1 MTIKGFIKPCELEN
15 AVYRKLRSVGIKKE
29 DYPIN
34 PYKLIENE
42 GIILQEINLDN
53 ENIRG
58 MLVHGPNVSGIV
70 INANRSYVSK
80 RFIATHEL
88 MHYWFHP
95 KKHKRICFE
104 EYVYQT
110 KGIEW
115 QANNAAAYALMPRDI
130 VLDLY
135 DYYNGAKEPIAD
147 WLKVSVE
154 SLTYR
159 LDELGLK
166 TGSEKFYTP
175 TSFFESDPTLIA
187 WESSWLYGG
196 L

>member
-1 MTIKGFIKPCELEN
+1 MTIKGFIEPDVLEQ
-15 AVYRKLRSVGIKKE
+15 AVYRKLKDKGIEKN

-34 PYKLIENE
+34 PYVLIDNE
-42 GIILQEINLDN
+42 GIILQETKFDN
-53 ENIRG
+53 NNIRG
-58 MLVHGPNVSGIV
+58 MIVHGPNKSGIL
-70 INANRSYVSK
+70 INANRSYVSR
-80 RFIATHEL
+80 RFIAMHEL
-88 MHYWFHP
+88 CHYWFHP
-95 KKHKRICFE
+95 KETKRICFE
-104 EYVYQT
+104 EY
-110 KGIEW
+110 KIKAKSIEW